1 MDEMKV
7 KLSTKLMRNL
17 VSKLIAR
24 AVRKKYGYE
33 VDIQLNELDISVIDG
48 ETKILTNVEL
58 KMESDEFK
66 KLMKSIGAD

>member
-7 KLSTKLMRNL
+7 KLSTKLMRNV

-48 ETKILTNVEL
+48 ETKILTNMEL
-58 KMESDEFK
+58 KMGSDEFK
-66 KLMKSIGAD
+66 KLMKSIGED